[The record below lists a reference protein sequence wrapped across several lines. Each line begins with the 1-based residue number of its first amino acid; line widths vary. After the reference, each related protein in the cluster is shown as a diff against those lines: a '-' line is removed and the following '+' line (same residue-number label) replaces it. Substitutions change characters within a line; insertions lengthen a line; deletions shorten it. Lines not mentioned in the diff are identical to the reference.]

1 MSLGLASVY
10 SKLVSPLVMTSY
22 FTKTIQNHILDIT
35 IHDHMLF
42 FACLVP
48 AMRVCVG
55 VCSFF
60 SPSICAVV
68 WLRWVKRAN
77 WLV

>member
-1 MSLGLASVY
+1 
-10 SKLVSPLVMTSY
+10 MTSY

-35 IHDHMLF
+35 ITMLF

-55 VCSFF
+55 VCSFLPF
-60 SPSICAVV
+60 YMCSYVAEMGKES
-68 WLRWVKRAN
+68 
-77 WLV
+77 

>member
-10 SKLVSPLVMTSY
+10 SKLVSALVMTSY

-42 FACLVP
+42 CACLVP
-48 AMRVCVG
+48 AMRVCV
-55 VCSFF
+55 CSSF

-68 WLRWVKRAN
+68 WLRRVKRAN

>member
-55 VCSFF
+55 VCSFLPF
-60 SPSICAVV
+60 YMCRYVAEMGKES
-68 WLRWVKRAN
+68 
-77 WLV
+77 